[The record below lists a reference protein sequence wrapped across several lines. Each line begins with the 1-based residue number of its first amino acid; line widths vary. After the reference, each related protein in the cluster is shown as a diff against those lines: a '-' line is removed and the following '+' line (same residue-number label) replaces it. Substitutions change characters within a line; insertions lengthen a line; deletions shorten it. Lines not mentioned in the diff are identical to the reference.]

1 VSERGPIDAAERG
14 SEAGAA
20 PGREL
25 AVVLVSGGLDS
36 CVCAAEAALAGDLAL
51 LHVNYGQRTQA
62 RELAAYEAI
71 ADHYHVSPNRRLVTD
86 FDHLARIGGSSL
98 LDARL
103 SVEQGTP
110 AGAESAGSATA
121 DPAMPGRGA
130 GRRVPSTYVPFR
142 NAHLLAVGVS
152 WAEVLGAHALY
163 IGAVEEDSSGYP
175 DCRAAFFATFTQV
188 VALGTRPETQLEI
201 RTPLIHLDK
210 AAIVRR
216 GLDLGAPLHLTWS
229 CYVDGE
235 RACGECESCRLRL
248 RGFQQAGVSDPIA
261 YRQG

>member
-1 VSERGPIDAAERG
+1 MSEREPTGAVERSQG
-14 SEAGAA
+14 AGAA
-20 PGREL
+20 PPRDL

-62 RELAAYEAI
+62 RELAAFAAI
-71 ADHYHVSPNRRLVTD
+71 ADHYQVPDARRLIAD
-86 FDHLARIGGSSL
+86 LDHIAHIGGSSL
-98 LDARL
+98 IDARL
-103 SVEQGTP
+103 PVEQGMP
-110 AGAESAGSATA
+110 AGAESSGSATA

-152 WAEVLGAHALY
+152 WAEVLGARSLY

-175 DCRAAFFATFTQV
+175 DCRAAFFAAFAQV
-188 VALGTRPETQLEI
+188 VALGTRPETRLEI

-216 GLDLGAPLHLTWS
+216 GLGLGAPLHLTWS

-248 RGFQQAGVSDPIA
+248 RGFAGAGVVDPVS
-261 YRQG
+261 YR